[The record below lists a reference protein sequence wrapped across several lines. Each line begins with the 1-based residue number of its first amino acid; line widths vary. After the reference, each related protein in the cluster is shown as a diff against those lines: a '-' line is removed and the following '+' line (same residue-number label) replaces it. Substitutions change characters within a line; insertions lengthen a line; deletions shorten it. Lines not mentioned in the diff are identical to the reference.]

1 MAPGTTPGA
10 ERRGAQCGAAQG
22 RRASWSFQGVIFL
35 LSLMGS
41 FAGLEVLR
49 SSSLGD
55 ARCGGE
61 VVLRLE
67 VLHVARA
74 TPWTRARADRGSPS
88 SPSFEPA

>member
-1 MAPGTTPGA
+1 MRCRA
-10 ERRGAQCGAAQG
+10 GAA
-22 RRASWSFQGVIFL
+22 RFMEFHGVVFL